1 MSGRRMF
8 GRFEWV
14 QDHFEMLL
22 LEILEDEKEALS
34 AEQIETQLEVHPE
47 FNIKLRRRELS
58 RWLAKASDDL
68 VVTHPQIGWRYVA
81 RLDVP
86 AEEGTA

>member
-1 MSGRRMF
+1 
-8 GRFEWV
+8 
-14 QDHFEMLL
+14 MLL

-34 AEQIETQLEVHPE
+34 AEQIETRLEVYPE
-47 FNIKLRRRELS
+47 FNIKLGTRELT
-58 RWLAKASDDL
+58 RWLAKANDDL
-68 VVTHPQIGWRYVA
+68 VVTHPQIRWRYVA